1 MGKGD
6 KRSRK
11 GKIWKGSYGNTRRKK
26 DTKKPVYVP
35 KPKVK
40 KVAPPAPVEET
51 LFEVPAIEGAE
62 VKAAKPKKAAAP
74 KKPKVEGEK
83 KESVKKEPKKK
94 SAEQTPAESATE
106 EKPAE

>member
-11 GKIWKGSYGNTRRKK
+11 GKVWRGSYGKTRPRKESTK
-26 DTKKPVYVP
+26 TAFVPKAKTKKLT
-35 KPKVK
+35 
-40 KVAPPAPVEET
+40 APIKAMLEEIPAGEVMEGTET
-51 LFEVPAIEGAE
+51 E

-83 KESVKKEPKKK
+83 KAPAKKKKED
-94 SAEQTPAESATE
+94 
-106 EKPAE
+106 